1 MRKRNNGK
9 SEPDILQNQ
18 FTGYLVTAVRRQ
30 RMLYIRN
37 RNTKMS
43 REISIE
49 MWESQPVL
57 QMDSDMLERLPLLYK
72 LENQGLRS
80 AIKEMN
86 DRERYIFLER
96 VLADKKIAELSVELG
111 MEYKSV
117 ATTYY
122 RAVEKIRRHMKEAEK
137 NGF

>member
-1 MRKRNNGK
+1 MWKRNNGK

-37 RNTKMS
+37 RNTRMNK
-43 REISIE
+43 EISIE
-49 MWESQPVL
+49 VWESQPMRH
-57 QMDSDMLERLPLLYK
+57 MDSDMLEGLPLMQK
-72 LENQGLRS
+72 LEDQRLRV
-80 AIKEMN
+80 AIKGMK

-96 VLADKKIAELSVELG
+96 VLADKKIAELSLELG

-117 ATTYY
+117 ATIYY
-122 RAVEKIRRHMKEAEK
+122 RAVEKIRRHLREAEK